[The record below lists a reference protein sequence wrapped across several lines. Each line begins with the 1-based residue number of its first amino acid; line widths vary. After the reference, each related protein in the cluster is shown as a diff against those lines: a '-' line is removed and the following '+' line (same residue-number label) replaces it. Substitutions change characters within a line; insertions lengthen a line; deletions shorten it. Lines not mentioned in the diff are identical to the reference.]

1 MDSDG
6 LQRVHW
12 QNIRCIYKRKLAIE
26 MFKAKH
32 NLSRLPPHVKIV
44 KSRRKGKLME
54 EPKKNLELGRD
65 SLLFRGPV
73 VWNCLKKA
81 AREM

>member
-1 MDSDG
+1 
-6 LQRVHW
+6 
-12 QNIRCIYKRKLAIE
+12 

>member
-12 QNIRCIYKRKLAIE
+12 QNIGRIYKHKLAIE

-32 NLSRLPPHVKIV
+32 NWSRLSPHVKIV
-44 KSRRKGKLME
+44 ESRRKGKLM
-54 EPKKNLELGRD
+54 
-65 SLLFRGPV
+65 
-73 VWNCLKKA
+73 
-81 AREM
+81 